1 MLNEPVCNALY
12 TADYI
17 LTQNAGRDVIRNG
30 AVAVAGDRIC
40 CVGHTDMLEIL
51 YPEARRVDLGC
62 AVILPGL
69 INSHTHVSMSLLRGY
84 SDDKALMDWLQQDI
98 FPREAKLTPELVEL
112 GALFSFA
119 EMLRTGTTAFFD
131 MYMLSESVVRAADR
145 IGMRGLIGE
154 SVTQYFPS
162 LAADSFE
169 RYCDVV
175 RGLADRLRGHKR
187 LRAAVLPHAP
197 YTTTPQMLRDCHA
210 LARELDLPFGMHL
223 AETQTEVQGCREAHG
238 LSPVAYCRSLGLLQ
252 PNSTFFHTVY
262 ADEEDIQMLAE
273 GGCAVVHNPAS
284 NMKLA
289 SGHAP
294 VEAMR
299 RAAGNAHVTFHR
311 AFDRTAD
318 PFAALEDIIS
328 LGCNRILTSGQQP
341 KAIDGT
347 PLLAKLQ
354 EKAAGRITLLAG
366 SGVNEDNIRD
376 IYDATGISEY
386 HFSARV
392 GIKSKMKN
400 ICQNVYM
407 GAKDADEQNILVTD
421 KDRVR
426 NTIDML
432 TK

>member
-1 MLNEPVCNALY
+1 MNSVP
-12 TADYI
+12 
-17 LTQNAGRDVIRNG
+17 IRP
-30 AVAVAGDRIC
+30 
-40 CVGHTDMLEIL
+40 TLESFSRMTTFI
-51 YPEARRVDLGC
+51 
-62 AVILPGL
+62 
-69 INSHTHVSMSLLRGY
+69 SF
-84 SDDKALMDWLQQDI
+84 LQS
-98 FPREAKLTPELVEL
+98 AKLKEAFYPMALADGSGNKGEYGEIFDSDVDRLSI
-112 GALFSFA
+112 GAW
-119 EMLRTGTTAFFD
+119 
-131 MYMLSESVVRAADR
+131 
-145 IGMRGLIGE
+145 
-154 SVTQYFPS
+154 Q
-162 LAADSFE
+162 SFE
-169 RYCDVV
+169 MER
-175 RGLADRLRGHKR
+175 
-187 LRAAVLPHAP
+187 
-197 YTTTPQMLRDCHA
+197 M
-210 LARELDLPFGMHL
+210 
-223 AETQTEVQGCREAHG
+223 
-238 LSPVAYCRSLGLLQ
+238 
-252 PNSTFFHTVY
+252 
-262 ADEEDIQMLAE
+262 EEDIRMCGEL
-273 GGCAVVHNPAS
+273 GVDGVVFGCLTENGDVDIEQN
-284 NMKLA
+284 
-289 SGHAP
+289 
-294 VEAMR
+294 R
-299 RAAGNAHVTFHR
+299 RLMECAKGMSVTFHR

-318 PFAALEDIIS
+318 PFSALEDIIS